1 MPCVF
6 HNTLMKQDNNYPHH
20 GTVLQKLVYTPLM
33 KEMTKLKNQREKE
46 TEKYIYQ
53 PHEILLACAVWLN
66 RVIPTRLGCFGRWK
80 TKWASSACNDT
91 YIK

>member
-33 KEMTKLKNQREKE
+33 KEMTKLKNQKEKE
-46 TEKYIYQ
+46 T
-53 PHEILLACAVWLN
+53 
-66 RVIPTRLGCFGRWK
+66 
-80 TKWASSACNDT
+80 
-91 YIK
+91 